1 MIFRR
6 ISFFVSLNDSWEK
19 VPMGIE
25 LEEQLR
31 CWGVFDPRLTEVAL
45 QERWVRFAELDFGVI
60 PHELHA

>member
-1 MIFRR
+1 M
-6 ISFFVSLNDSWEK
+6 SLNDSWEK

-31 CWGVFDPRLTEVAL
+31 SWGVFDPMLTEFAL

-60 PHELHA
+60 PHELHD